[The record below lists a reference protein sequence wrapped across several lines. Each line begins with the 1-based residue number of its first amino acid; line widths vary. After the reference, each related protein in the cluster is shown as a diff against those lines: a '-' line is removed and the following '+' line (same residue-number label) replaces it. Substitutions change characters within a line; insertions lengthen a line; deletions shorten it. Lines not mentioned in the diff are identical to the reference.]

1 MSPLS
6 FNSVKMTF
14 QEAITSYTVSKNHK
28 DTVWSFDLQT
38 NDISL
43 QILKTSLNEQFLR
56 MVFKVTSQFLW

>member
-14 QEAITSYTVSKNHK
+14 QEEITSYTVSKNLK

-43 QILKTSLNEQFLR
+43 QILKTSLNEQGQFLR
-56 MVFKVTSQFLW
+56 MVFKVTF